1 MVCAEL
7 VQTHRR
13 ELEFAISIWFLFDI
27 GRKLQCA
34 ENTVIL
40 SPCSL

>member
-13 ELEFAISIWFLFDI
+13 ELEFAISMSVFYL
-27 GRKLQCA
+27 
-34 ENTVIL
+34 IL
-40 SPCSL
+40 EGSFGVLKTQ